1 MNKVKSQKSLYWKM
15 LRTNVIPIML
25 LAIVITSFSAHSFS
39 KALNDEVKKGL
50 VDISGTILTVC
61 DHLYPGAYRAVE
73 HDGAVYMLKGDHQF
87 NGDNQFIDDIKE
99 QTGVEITLFYQDTRV
114 ITTIYQ
120 NGSRII
126 GTGVNAVV
134 YKEVIQNGQPAF
146 YDGVEIEN
154 EMHFAYYTPIFDAK
168 EKCIG
173 MLSVAKPTKEVVHSK
188 MKSIMPIVLLG
199 FAGMIVAGF
208 FSLGFAKDLVN
219 GIGKIELFLGKVAK
233 GNLSA
238 DLDYAVSK
246 REDELGNMARNAVKM
261 QKSLI
266 ELVEKDPLT
275 GLYNRRSAEK
285 KLKEAYRNKNIKN
298 INMHL
303 VIGDIDYF
311 KSVNDTY
318 GHEGGD
324 VVLTGVSDLIK
335 KHIRGKGFATR
346 WGGEEFL
353 LTYIDMNYEEVL
365 SCVQKLLEEVR
376 ETQIPYQEEKISVT
390 MTFGINKEES
400 GGIEEMLREADE
412 KLYEGKKSGRNR
424 II

>member
-1 MNKVKSQKSLYWKM
+1 MNGILSLKELKELLRNEKSLKIILIAGLFLIIIIAFSGFSTGKTEKNDKM
-15 LRTNVIPIML
+15 FFDYTRQ
-25 LAIVITSFSAHSFS
+25 SEYEQ
-39 KALNDEVKKGL
+39 ALEKKL
-50 VDISGTILTVC
+50 SSVLS
-61 DHLYPGAYRAVE
+61 
-73 HDGAVYMLKGDHQF
+73 
-87 NGDNQFIDDIKE
+87 
-99 QTGVEITLFYQDTRV
+99 EI
-114 ITTIYQ
+114 
-120 NGSRII
+120 
-126 GTGVNAVV
+126 
-134 YKEVIQNGQPAF
+134 
-146 YDGVEIEN
+146 
-154 EMHFAYYTPIFDAK
+154 
-168 EKCIG
+168 
-173 MLSVAKPTKEVVHSK
+173 
-188 MKSIMPIVLLG
+188 
-199 FAGMIVAGF
+199 
-208 FSLGFAKDLVN
+208 N

-353 LTYIDMNYEEVL
+353 LTYIDMDYDEVL

-400 GGIEEMLREADE
+400 AGIEEMLREADE